1 MKPADLIAGPVAQ
14 RLSEESMELTVS
26 NIVLVAKQQE
36 IEELRH
42 LEARAQLVGEIG
54 HLIHVLQSERGASS
68 LFLASAGQRFGDNR
82 KTLIEASRE
91 RETQVRGSFAAQL
104 DQTHYGSAKLY
115 SLMAWV
121 LLGLDALPGLRAQV
135 DALKLGPDEA
145 VAAFSRL
152 ISGLASLIFEVADT
166 TVNPGISRSLVA
178 LFNFVQG
185 KELAGQ
191 ERAVGSAIF
200 ASGRCDGPHQQRI
213 VELIDAQERNFQV
226 FCEFADEESLAPWQ
240 EMHVATYVVN
250 LERLRRVLCTTKVGA
265 ELDPNQSNKWFE
277 CCSDRLAEM
286 WSLQCLQVERLKTQC
301 AQLIAEAERDL
312 LDSEGLL
319 KQLKNSPPPSAGLAD
334 RFFDPNIPIDHALRF
349 TPTEGGAPAVE
360 RSIIEVLQAQSDRIA
375 KMETE
380 LDSARRAL
388 NERKVIE
395 RAKGVLMA
403 RFNLSEEAAYKML
416 QKTSMDQNRR
426 LAEVAEAVLALPAFF
441 TPQPSNVRATQQ

>member
-1 MKPADLIAGPVAQ
+1 M
-14 RLSEESMELTVS
+14 STELTVS
-26 NIVLVAKQQE
+26 NIVLVAKQHE

-42 LEARAQLVGEIG
+42 LEARAQLVGDIG
-54 HLIHVLQSERGASS
+54 ALIHCLQNERGASS
-68 LFLASAGQRFGDNR
+68 LFLASAGARFGDTR
-82 KTLIEASRE
+82 QALIAASRE
-91 RETQVRGSFAAQL
+91 REGALRTSFDTLLQ
-104 DQTHYGSAKLY
+104 HSNHGSAKLY

-121 LLGLDALPGLRAQV
+121 LLGLDALPALRAQV
-135 DALKLGPDEA
+135 DAQQLGPDEA

-191 ERAVGSAIF
+191 ERAVGAAMF
-200 ASGRCDGPHQQRI
+200 ASGQCDAPHQQRI
-213 VELIDAQERNFQV
+213 LDLIDAQERNFQV
-226 FCEFADEESLAPWQ
+226 FCEFADETSLAPWQ
-240 EMHVATYVVN
+240 EMHVAPYVVI
-250 LERLRRVLCTTKVGA
+250 LERLRRVLGSAKPGA
-265 ELDPNQSNKWFE
+265 ALDANQSDKWFE
-277 CCSDRLAEM
+277 CCSDRLAAM
-286 WSLQCLQVERLKTQC
+286 WSLQCLQVERLQAQC
-301 AQLIAEAERDL
+301 AHLIAEAEREL
-312 LDSEGLL
+312 TDSEGLL
-319 KQLKNSPPPSAGLAD
+319 TQLRNSPPPSAGLGE

-349 TPTEGGAPAVE
+349 TPTEGGAPPVE
-360 RSIIEVLQAQSDRIA
+360 RSIIEVLQAQSERIA
-375 KMETE
+375 NMETE

-403 RFNLSEEAAYKML
+403 RFNLTEEAAYKML

-441 TPQPSNVRATQQ
+441 TPQPATPRR

>member
-1 MKPADLIAGPVAQ
+1 
-14 RLSEESMELTVS
+14 MELTVS

-42 LEARAQLVGEIG
+42 LEARAQLVGDIG
-54 HLIHVLQSERGASS
+54 HLIHTLQSERGASS
-68 LFLASAGQRFGDNR
+68 LFLASAGQRFGDTR
-82 KTLIEASRE
+82 KSMVEASRE
-91 RETQVRGSFAAQL
+91 REGHLRTSFATQL
-104 DQTHYGSAKLY
+104 TQTSYGSAKLY

-121 LLGLDALPGLRAQV
+121 LLGLDALPGLREQV
-135 DALKLGPDEA
+135 AARKLGPDEA
-145 VAAFSRL
+145 VAAYSRL

-191 ERAVGSAIF
+191 ERAVGAAMF
-200 ASGRCDGPHQQRI
+200 ASGQCDAPHQQRI

-226 FCEFADEESLAPWQ
+226 FCEFADEVSLAPWQ
-240 EMHVATYVVN
+240 EMHVAGYVVS
-250 LERLRRVLCTTKVGA
+250 LERLRRVLGTARPGA
-265 ELDPNQSNKWFE
+265 ALDANQSDKWFE
-277 CCSDRLAEM
+277 CCSERLAAM
-286 WSLQCLQVERLKTQC
+286 WSLQSLQVERLKDQC
-301 AQLIAEAERDL
+301 AQLIAEAEREL
-312 LDSEGLL
+312 LDSEGMLG
-319 KQLKNSPPPSAGLAD
+319 QLRNSPPPSGGLAE

-349 TPTEGGAPAVE
+349 TPTEGGVPAVE
-360 RSIIEVLQAQSDRIA
+360 RSIIEVLQAQSERIA

-441 TPQPSNVRATQQ
+441 TPQPAPAQR